1 MEKREVALGLTKI
14 YFEELLRSGVRRQM
28 ELDDLINAYV
38 YTLSRL
44 EKTDKEMEIMQPAVE
59 KEEKEL
65 EKDVKEGVPVFP
77 EFPSFDEDITK
88 A

>member
-44 EKTDKEMEIMQPAVE
+44 EKTDKEMEIMQPAIK
-59 KEEKEL
+59 KEETEL

>member
-44 EKTDKEMEIMQPAVE
+44 EKTDKEMEIMQPAIE